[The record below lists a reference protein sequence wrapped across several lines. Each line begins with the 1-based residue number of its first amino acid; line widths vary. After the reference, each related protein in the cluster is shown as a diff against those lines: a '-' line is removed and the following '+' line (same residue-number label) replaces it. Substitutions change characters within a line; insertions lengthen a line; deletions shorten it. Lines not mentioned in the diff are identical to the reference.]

1 MKIRSREINI
11 FSMSALDLF
20 ASALGA
26 FMLLTIAAL
35 PFFPNTGDSPEL
47 VAELE
52 ATMGQDLEEMSQQLE
67 TANDA
72 LEQAQIELAMCE
84 ANDQST
90 PEIILTEVEEQLESC
105 QAQLAQTFAMVVINW
120 PTSDDVDLHIIDP
133 AGNEYYYAARNF
145 PGSEAA
151 LAEDNTNGPGNEIW
165 ISPTAAEGEYQVFV
179 NMFTKSD
186 STPSTV
192 TGTIIYRDGRI
203 LLPDTTL
210 NSTGEKPLIGTFLV
224 DAQGNISLL

>member
-105 QAQLAQTFAMVVINW
+105 QAQLA
-120 PTSDDVDLHIIDP
+120 
-133 AGNEYYYAARNF
+133 
-145 PGSEAA
+145 
-151 LAEDNTNGPGNEIW
+151 
-165 ISPTAAEGEYQVFV
+165 
-179 NMFTKSD
+179 
-186 STPSTV
+186 
-192 TGTIIYRDGRI
+192 
-203 LLPDTTL
+203 
-210 NSTGEKPLIGTFLV
+210 
-224 DAQGNISLL
+224 